1 MYVHIG
7 KDNIIKYDKII
18 SILNIKN
25 NLNLDE
31 ILKNF
36 EFEKKYDINNNSNYK
51 SLILV
56 EENNI
61 NKIYLSN
68 ISSITLAKRIQKN
81 II

>member
-25 NLNLDE
+25 NLKE

-36 EFEKKYDINNNSNYK
+36 DFEEKCDINNISDKYK
-51 SLILV
+51 SVIIV

-61 NKIYLSN
+61 NKIYFSN